1 MAESKK
7 STPESSESF
16 GHGADGSAKDYEP
29 TYYGTATL
37 PKHSPSYA
45 VYHEKSEAAE
55 SGVRP
60 QAEGRKG
67 LPPSSAVT
75 EAKPEAKG
83 TTVRC
88 AKMQIGLNRF
98 AINKHVEEKRE
109 YGSNN

>member
-7 STPESSESF
+7 SIPESSESF

-37 PKHSPSYA
+37 PKYSPSYA
-45 VYHEKSEAAE
+45 VYHEKSEAAT
-55 SGVRP
+55 SGVRS
-60 QAEGRKG
+60 QQEGRKS

-75 EAKPEAKG
+75 DAKEEKG

-88 AKMQIGLNRF
+88 AKKQTGLNRYPL
-98 AINKHVEEKRE
+98 NENVEKKHLH
-109 YGSNN
+109 GPNN

>member
-45 VYHEKSEAAE
+45 VYHEKSEAAT
-55 SGVRP
+55 SGVRS
-60 QAEGRKG
+60 QQEGRKS

-75 EAKPEAKG
+75 DAKEEKG

-88 AKMQIGLNRF
+88 AKRQIGLNRF
-98 AINKHVEEKRE
+98 AINKHVEEKKE
-109 YGSNN
+109 FGSNN